1 MKNGKTIELSQRQLS
16 KLQRELDQ
24 YRVKRDFERK
34 YNISIMTVNNVVEN
48 KRCSQ
53 RIFESLFK
61 TNQPC

>member
-16 KLQRELDQ
+16 KLQKELDQ
-24 YRVKRDFERK
+24 FRVKKDFERK
-34 YNISIMTVNNVVEN
+34 HNISVMTVYNVVSN

-61 TNQPC
+61 TNEQC